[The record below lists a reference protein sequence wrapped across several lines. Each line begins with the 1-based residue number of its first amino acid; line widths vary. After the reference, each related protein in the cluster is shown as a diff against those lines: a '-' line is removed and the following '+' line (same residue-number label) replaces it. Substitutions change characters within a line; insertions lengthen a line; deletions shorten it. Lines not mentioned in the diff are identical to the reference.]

1 MIPFSVDPMQTAD
14 TDIAFADLNATPC
27 YMTLDQLGVLS
38 VSGDDS
44 ATFLQNLL
52 TNDINLLADNQS
64 QYSGLCNPKGRLL
77 ALFLVIR
84 ISENQYQLVMPE
96 TLCEPIAKRLTMY
109 ILRSKVTLSDDSKQ
123 LTCLGLVQT
132 HDHLALADVDYQGA
146 VHTEF
151 RNTKL
156 PAATRRWLVICKRK
170 HITNLTAT
178 LDEQDSQ
185 YLPANYWQWLD
196 ITAGLA
202 NIYPDSQ
209 EKFTP
214 QQLNLD
220 LTEAV
225 NFKKGCYPGQEVV
238 ARLHYLGKPSRR
250 LFIANANTSLNP
262 TAACEV
268 KTDDGQIAGHIV
280 SACQQ
285 NGHLNCLVSLKLANM
300 ETGLVLSDGT
310 PLTITTTDLD

>member
-1 MIPFSVDPMQTAD
+1 MIPFLADPMQTAD
-14 TDIAFADLNATPC
+14 TDTAFADLNTTPC

-84 ISENQYQLVMPE
+84 ISENQYQLVMPK

-109 ILRSKVTLSDDSKQ
+109 TLRSKVTLSDDSEQ
-123 LTCLGLVQT
+123 LACLGLTQNY
-132 HDHLALADVDYQGA
+132 DHLALADTVYQGA
-146 VHTEF
+146 VQNEF

-156 PAATRRWLVICKRK
+156 PAVIPRWLVMCQKE
-170 HITNLTAT
+170 HTANLTAI
-178 LDEQDSQ
+178 LSEQDSQ
-185 YLPANYWQWLD
+185 HQPADYWQWLD

-202 NIYPDSQ
+202 NVYPDSQ

-250 LFIANANTSLNP
+250 LFIANANTALNP
-262 TAACEV
+262 TAADEV
-268 KTDDGQIAGHIV
+268 KTDGGQIAGHVV

-285 NGHLNCLVSLKLANM
+285 NGRLDCLVSLKLANM

-310 PLTITTTDLD
+310 PLIITKTDLD

>member
-1 MIPFSVDPMQTAD
+1 MQNAK
-14 TDIAFADLNATPC
+14 TDAAFADLNNTSC

-44 ATFLQNLL
+44 AAFLQNLL
-52 TNDINLLADNQS
+52 TNDINLLSDHQS

-84 ISENQYQLVMPE
+84 TAESQYQLIMPKA
-96 TLCEPIAKRLTMY
+96 LCEPIAKRLTMY
-109 ILRSKVTLSDDSKQ
+109 ILRSKVTLSDDSEQ
-123 LTCLGLVQT
+123 LACIGLTQHHNKLNLT
-132 HDHLALADVDYQGA
+132 ETDYQGA
-146 VHTEF
+146 EHADYHY
-151 RNTKL
+151 TKL
-156 PAATRRWLVICKRK
+156 PAAIPRWLMICAKE
-170 HITNLTAT
+170 N
-178 LDEQDSQ
+178 
-185 YLPANYWQWLD
+185 LPALTRTLAEQNHQNQTADYWQWLD

-250 LFIANANTSLNP
+250 LFIASANTALHPSP
-262 TAACEV
+262 ADEV
-268 KTDDGQIAGHIV
+268 KIEDGQVAGHVV
-280 SACQQ
+280 SVCQQ
-285 NGHLNCLVSLKLANM
+285 NGRLYCLVSLKIASM
-300 ETGLVLSDGT
+300 DTGMVLSDGSA
-310 PLTITTTDLD
+310 LTITHTGLD